1 MIRIKWEQGKYAIS
15 LEVKVERILILG
27 ATGLVGN
34 ALFNE
39 LKDTYEVFGTYNKSD
54 VHVKNLLKMNVDN
67 EDELVKVIEETKPD
81 IIISSIR
88 GDYDKQIEIHRL
100 SAEYIK
106 RTEGRFYF
114 LSTVNVFD
122 KLVDRPH
129 YEIDIP
135 KAESEYGKFKIK
147 CENELKE
154 ILGQNLTIFRLPF
167 VWGMDCPRLEELI
180 NKVENRQ
187 EIIVYDNLY
196 IENAIDIYIAK
207 QITHVIKMGY
217 HGIFHLCSGEEIRHD
232 VFYNELAK
240 AMKLND
246 PIFHVKK
253 YHDVEESNL
262 SMLTCRKEIPEEL
275 VLSNA
280 QIIDYLS
287 KKK

>member
-1 MIRIKWEQGKYAIS
+1 MKR
-15 LEVKVERILILG
+15 LLILG

-34 ALFNE
+34 ALLSE
-39 LKDTYEVFGTYNKSD
+39 LKGKYEVFGTYNKSD
-54 VHVKNLLKMNVDN
+54 VHVENMLKMNVEN
-67 EDELVKVIEETKPD
+67 EKDLYKVIEEAKPD

-88 GDYDKQIEIHRL
+88 GDYDKQIEIHRI

-106 RTEGRFYF
+106 NTGGKLYF
-114 LSTVNVFD
+114 ISTVNVFD
-122 KLVDRPH
+122 KLKDRPH

-154 ILGQNLTIFRLPF
+154 ILGENLTIFRLPF
-167 VWGMDCPRLEELI
+167 VWGLDCPRLEELKQ
-180 NKVENRQ
+180 KVINRQ
-187 EIIVYDNLY
+187 KIEVYDNLY

-207 QITHVIKMGY
+207 QISLVIEMGY

-232 VFYNELAK
+232 VFYKELVK
-240 AMKLND
+240 AMELDD
-246 PIFHVKK
+246 PIFDVKK

-262 SMLTCRKEIPEEL
+262 SLLSCRKEIPEEL

-280 QIIDYLS
+280 QIISYLS
-287 KKK
+287 KK